1 MLRQSWRCCKTDAK
15 VEAIAGEDDWVVAEL
30 AAAKA
35 DILVDALAGT
45 GFHGEPEGDLLRA
58 CRLLNDSENIL

>member
-1 MLRQSWRCCKTDAK
+1 MPD
-15 VEAIAGEDDWVVAEL
+15 EDDWVVAEL

-45 GFHGEPEGDLLRA
+45 GFHGELDGRFAA
-58 CRLLNDSENIL
+58 CLQTDE